1 MTTEARGPTVPEADF
16 QRAVTDLLS
25 LRRYRWVHFRKSID
39 PRRKGQWRTAQD
51 GDKGF
56 VDIFAVRDGRALA
69 IELKGIQAN
78 GRRGALDP
86 DQKLWGLAFVAVPG
100 IEWFCWW
107 PDDWD
112 EIERILR

>member
-1 MTTEARGPTVPEADF
+1 MPVPEADF

-25 LRRYRWVHFRKSID
+25 LRGYRWVHFRKSLD

-78 GRRGALDP
+78 GRRGTLDP

-107 PDDWD
+107 PDDWE